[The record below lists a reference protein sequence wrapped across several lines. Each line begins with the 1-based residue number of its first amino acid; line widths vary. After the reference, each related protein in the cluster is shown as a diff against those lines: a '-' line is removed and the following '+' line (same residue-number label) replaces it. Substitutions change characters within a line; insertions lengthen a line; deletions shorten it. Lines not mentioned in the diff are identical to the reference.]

1 MSDIEMMMVPF
12 SIAIMMLLGIFLVNI
27 QLEDKCSD
35 DYIYSKFCYVCD
47 ETNTT
52 CLKGE
57 VENNKCKTGFLF
69 DVKFHNEYKQ
79 DKWLSVND
87 TSCKWIEGGD

>member
-1 MSDIEMMMVPF
+1 MVWYDGMIVP
-12 SIAIMMLLGIFLVNI
+12 LGICLIMLSSTYIVYI
-27 QLEDKCSD
+27 QFEDICSEE
-35 DYIYSKFCYVCD
+35 YIFSKYCYVCD

-69 DVKFHNEYKQ
+69 DVEFHNEYNQ
-79 DKWLSVND
+79 DKWLS
-87 TSCKWIEGGD
+87 SEYEQCKMINK